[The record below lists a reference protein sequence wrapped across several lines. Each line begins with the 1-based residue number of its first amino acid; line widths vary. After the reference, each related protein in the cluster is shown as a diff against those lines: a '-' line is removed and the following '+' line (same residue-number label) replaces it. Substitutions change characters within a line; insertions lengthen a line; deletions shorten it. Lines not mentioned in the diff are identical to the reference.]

1 MKYILLGFGIL
12 LFSCHSGKLEKDNG
26 NSNSN
31 TVDIS
36 IDTWIIENPQLKS
49 ELSDYIIK
57 VEDEIKDGNFIEIN
71 YKAINDST
79 CRFVFWVSLDNNI
92 FTYHIPHVLFKFEQQ
107 LVSLHIEGLDIF
119 KINNDFILEY
129 LKKNDP
135 DQYDYYLQYGDY
147 PISPTGGGLQ
157 WELVFQ
163 NDSLISKEEY
173 FTQ

>member
-1 MKYILLGFGIL
+1 MKYILLGFSIL

-26 NSNSN
+26 NSN
-31 TVDIS
+31 TVNIS
-36 IDTWIIENPQLKS
+36 IETWVLENPKLKS
-49 ELSDYIIK
+49 ELSDYIIQ
-57 VEDEIKDGNFIEIN
+57 VEDELKDGTFIMID

-79 CRFVFWVSLDNNI
+79 CRYDFGVSLDNNI
-92 FTYHIPHVLFKFEQQ
+92 FIYPTPHVLFQFEQQ

-129 LKKNDP
+129 LKKNYP
-135 DQYDYYLQYGDY
+135 DQYDYYLKYGDY
-147 PISPTGGGLQ
+147 PMPPTGGGLQ

-173 FTQ
+173 LTQ